1 MDDIFVERLSK
12 IMKERGIN
20 QKELSSLTGISR
32 SAISQYLSGK
42 FIPKAK
48 YIEIIA
54 EVLDVDEEWLVG
66 NTEEMASF
74 NNNSHRTIHFIPFNT
89 LKNTSSDSDYQEIA
103 SIFYHLQKDQK
114 QKLYVQLINNLLC
127 FNTKGL
133 EKISDYM
140 NDLLQIDAYI
150 SKDSHSNE

>member
-1 MDDIFVERLSK
+1 MNDVFVERLSK
-12 IMKERGIN
+12 IMKARGIN

-48 YIEIIA
+48 YVEIIA
-54 EVLDVDEEWLVG
+54 EVLDVDEEWLIG
-66 NTEEMASF
+66 NTEEIASF
-74 NNNSHRTIHFIPFNT
+74 NNNSHRTTHFIPFNN
-89 LKNTSSDSDYQEIA
+89 LKNTSSDSDYQKIN
-103 SIFYHLQKDQK
+103 SLLYYLQKNQK
-114 QKLYVQLINNLLC
+114 QKLNVQLINNLLC